1 MDQYQKAAA
10 ISAIADVLSNGP
22 RANPS
27 VYWGIPYPNCDRFDR
42 FMGKLSIGSLEFILD
57 RLVSSWG

>member
-10 ISAIADVLSNGP
+10 ISAIADRLTNGA

-27 VYWGIPYPNCDRFDR
+27 VYWGLPYPGCNRFDR
-42 FMGKLSIGSLEFILD
+42 FVRRLSSGELGFVLD
-57 RLVSSWG
+57 RLVGVK

>member
-10 ISAIADVLSNGP
+10 ISAIADVLSNGA

-27 VYWGIPYPNCDRFDR
+27 VYWGVPYPGSDLFDR
-42 FMGKLSIGSLEFILD
+42 VLTRLSIAELGFILD
-57 RLVSSWG
+57 RLMGVQS

>member
-10 ISAIADVLSNGP
+10 ISAIADVLSNGA

-27 VYWGIPYPNCDRFDR
+27 VYWGVPYPGSDFFDR
-42 FMGKLSIGSLEFILD
+42 FLGKLSIDDLGFVLD
-57 RLVSSWG
+57 RLVGCDR